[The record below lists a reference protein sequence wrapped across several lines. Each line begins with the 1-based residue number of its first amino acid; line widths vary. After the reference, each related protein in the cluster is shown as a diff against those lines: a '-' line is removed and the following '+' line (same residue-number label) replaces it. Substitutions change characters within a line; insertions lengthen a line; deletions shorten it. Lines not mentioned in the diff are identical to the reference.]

1 MAELVLRPKLVW
13 RVLATAAMVVGIVS
27 AVLHGH
33 WAYAWPTIV
42 AAPIAAATWRQ
53 RIVVENLVVYHRVW
67 RWKARTVDLA
77 RLTGVHVRYEFIAK
91 DYPHR
96 ELELRDSSGG
106 SIQISFRWWSSWKAL
121 LCMVGRQITQAEL
134 VVDAKTADRIAQY
147 CSDFTTFAYR
157 DRAPQSRP

>member
-13 RVLATAAMVVGIVS
+13 RVLATAALVGDVVL
-27 AVLHGH
+27 AVVHGH

-53 RIVVENLVVYHRVW
+53 RIVIDNLIVHHRVW
-67 RWKARTVDLA
+67 RWQTRTVDLA
-77 RLTGVHVRYEFIAK
+77 RLTEVHVRYEFTAK

-96 ELELRDSSGG
+96 ELEMRDSAGG

-134 VVDAKTADRIAQY
+134 EVDAKTAHRIAQC

-157 DRAPQSRP
+157 DQARP